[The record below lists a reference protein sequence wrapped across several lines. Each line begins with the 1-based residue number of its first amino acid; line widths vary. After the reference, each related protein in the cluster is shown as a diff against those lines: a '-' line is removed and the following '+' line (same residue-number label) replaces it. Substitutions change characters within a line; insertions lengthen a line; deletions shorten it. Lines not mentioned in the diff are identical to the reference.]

1 MQVLKFGGTSV
12 NDAKAISQVVSIVS
26 DQLKTDPNVVVVTSA
41 MRGVTDLLI
50 DSAKAAAA
58 GDRQRYRDAR
68 LTLVTRH
75 HDAAEALVGDLDD
88 LSRLLGDVDERIRE
102 FERLCMAVA
111 ILGELTDR
119 GLAVIS
125 GLGERLLAPIL
136 AAAIRARGIQ
146 SEFVDA
152 GELIVTDDNYASAA
166 PDMDATRSATRG
178 RLLPLL
184 ERCAT
189 PVVTGFV
196 AATADGVPT
205 VLGRGGSDYSAA
217 ILGAA
222 LDADEIQIW
231 TDVDGVLTADPRIV
245 KNARPLPE
253 LTYSEAA
260 ELAYFGA
267 KVLHPKTMLPAID
280 RGIPISVRNT
290 FNPAFPG
297 TRVVA
302 AAKNG
307 GTVKALTVI
316 RGLALVTVAGRGM
329 MGVPGIAARTF
340 AAAAAQGANVLMISQ
355 ASSEQSICFVVPE
368 ADAALVAPALESAF
382 AGEIHRRLDRP
393 GGRRTADRHR
403 GRGRRGDARHPRH
416 RREAVRRAG
425 RARAERHRRR
435 PGLLRSQH
443 LPGAGLGGRGRGG
456 AVHPRGVRARG
467 VSLGSHWLIADWA

>member
-12 NDAKAISQVVSIVS
+12 NDAQAIAQVVSIVADQRRS
-26 DQLKTDPNVVVVTSA
+26 DPQVVAVTSA

-50 DSAKAAAA
+50 NSANAAAR
-58 GDRQRYRDAR
+58 GDRQAYRDAR
-68 LTLVTRH
+68 QTLIARH
-75 HDAAEALVGDLDD
+75 RDAAETLIHDLDD
-88 LSRLLGDVDERIRE
+88 LAAIQAQTDERVRE

-125 GLGERLLAPIL
+125 GLGERLMAPIL
-136 AAAIRARGIQ
+136 AAAMRARGLDA
-146 SEFVDA
+146 EAFDA
-152 GELIVTDDNYASAA
+152 GAADGALIVTDDNYASAA
-166 PDMDATRSATRG
+166 PDMDATRRATRS

-184 ERCAT
+184 EKGVV

-196 AATADGVPT
+196 AATPDGVPT

-245 KNARPLPE
+245 KGARPLAE
-253 LTYSEAA
+253 LTYGEAA

-280 RGIPISVRNT
+280 RGIVISVRNT
-290 FNPAFPG
+290 FNPGFPG
-297 TRVVA
+297 TRVVP
-302 AAKNG
+302 KSSNG

-340 AAAAAQGANVLMISQ
+340 AAVAQRGANVLMISQ
-355 ASSEQSICFVVPE
+355 ASSEQSICFVVPDGDAE
-368 ADAALVAPALESAF
+368 PVCNALERAFGDEIKRRLIDRVTVEPDIVIVAIVGEGMRGTPGIAARLFSALGEKSLNVIAVAQGSSETNISLALAAADADAGVRYIHDAF
-382 AGEIHRRLDRP
+382 AL
-393 GGRRTADRHR
+393 GRTD
-403 GRGRRGDARHPRH
+403 
-416 RREAVRRAG
+416 
-425 RARAERHRRR
+425 
-435 PGLLRSQH
+435 
-443 LPGAGLGGRGRGG
+443 
-456 AVHPRGVRARG
+456 
-467 VSLGSHWLIADWA
+467 